1 MFLNFSFKVK
11 HELVG
16 LDLIVR
22 LYSKLWMS
30 LSTSVGIMDEDMDL
44 FGANLTFVDQLAFV
58 MQRVGLLFTSKE

>member
-30 LSTSVGIMDEDMDL
+30 LRTSVWIMDEDMDL

-58 MQRVGLLFTSKE
+58 

>member
-11 HELVG
+11 HELVA

-30 LSTSVGIMDEDMDL
+30 LRTNVWIMDEDMDL

-58 MQRVGLLFTSKE
+58 

>member
-1 MFLNFSFKVK
+1 
-11 HELVG
+11 
-16 LDLIVR
+16 
-22 LYSKLWMS
+22 MS